1 MNVEEIQAKV
11 VSDDYA
17 IAELLKIEN
26 SNSRLYVLAIEDT
39 IPKLMGLNNLSGYNN
54 VMKHLEPAPL
64 SVSIKVLLD
73 MEIGS
78 TLFDIKAEGDIL
90 VAFWVPHA
98 TIGLLPHV
106 LVLFICNW
114 VDTGQVFWALYDRG
128 KLGVYSFSRVLLFS
142 FVDGF
147 LFLNI
152 INAEAKLPTPIV
164 VKSEDWDECASALV
178 KLHVLRF
185 INQQINLDA
194 PNVRPRVLASVDLEK
209 DFDPLPTGET
219 GDNSLTSIPFQVLSW
234 YPRALYF
241 PNFASIEQCQSII
254 KIAKANLEPSSLALR
269 KGETEETTNGIRTSS
284 GTFIS
289 ASEDKTGVL
298 DLIEE
303 KIAKATMIP
312 KTHGEAFNI
321 LRYEIGQRYQSHYDA
336 FDPAQYGP
344 QKSQRVLLQSSWVA
358 RDSTSSFA
366 NNIKV
371 QD

>member
-1 MNVEEIQAKV
+1 
-11 VSDDYA
+11 
-17 IAELLKIEN
+17 
-26 SNSRLYVLAIEDT
+26 
-39 IPKLMGLNNLSGYNN
+39 
-54 VMKHLEPAPL
+54 MK
-64 SVSIKVLLD
+64 S
-73 MEIGS
+73 
-78 TLFDIKAEGDIL
+78 
-90 VAFWVPHA
+90 
-98 TIGLLPHV
+98 
-106 LVLFICNW
+106 
-114 VDTGQVFWALYDRG
+114 RG
-128 KLGVYSFSRVLLFS
+128 KSVTGGLWNLGLPSIFLLCLFFFLLGFFASSLFS
-142 FVDGF
+142 
-147 LFLNI
+147 
-152 INAEAKLPTPIV
+152 
-164 VKSEDWDECASALV
+164 
-178 KLHVLRF
+178 
-185 INQQINLDA
+185 QQDA

-344 QKSQRVLLQSSWVA
+344 QKSQRVASFLLYLSDVEEGGETVFPFESGQNM
-358 RDSTSSFA
+358 DSKYDFSKC
-366 NNIKV
+366 IGLKV
-371 QD
+371 KPHRGDGLLFYSLFLNGTIDPLICNRLAGQQGKLRTICCF